1 MATAL
6 PTFQQWRADSMAEF
20 KNSLWGFTLTY
31 PDDWT
36 HQSNA
41 ESDGFAKD
49 AQAFDQTVP
58 FNQQSAHLLV
68 RGEWNGRRQPI
79 APLWNQHITKLAVML
94 GAKKLGSS
102 PFSMGGAYGFEAE
115 IQMPKH
121 ENRRLWVGILARDTI
136 ILHLMVSHPR
146 ELRADFE
153 PQATRII
160 ASLRFL
166 EKVEGLV
173 TTPEGLPLPPN
184 YAPVDPASLVP
195 DAQGNWQAFTGTSD
209 IGALQAFY
217 YRELPNF
224 GWEISEFIP
233 FPNQV
238 NIDFARL
245 RIHKDSLTAT
255 LGILPT
261 DNAKKPLGKIVVKF
275 E

>member
-1 MATAL
+1 
-6 PTFQQWRADSMAEF
+6 MAEF
-20 KNSLWGFTLTY
+20 QNPLWGFALTY

-36 HQSNA
+36 HQSNS

-49 AQAFDQTVP
+49 AQAFDQAVP
-58 FNQQSAHLLV
+58 FNQQAAHLLV
-68 RGEWNGRRQPI
+68 RGEWNPRRQPI
-79 APLWNQHITKLAVML
+79 APLWNQHITKLAIML
-94 GAKKLGSS
+94 GAKKLGAS
-102 PFSMGGAYGFEAE
+102 PFSMGGANGFEAE
-115 IQMPKH
+115 IQMPKS
-121 ENRRLWVGILARDTI
+121 ENRRLWAGILARDTI

-146 ELRADFE
+146 EQRSDFE
-153 PQATRII
+153 PQATQVI

-166 EKVEGLV
+166 EKIEGFV
-173 TTPEGLPLPPN
+173 SSPEGVPLPPN
-184 YAPVDPASLVP
+184 YTPVDPASLVP
-195 DAQGNWQAFTGTSD
+195 DAQGNWQAYTGTSD

-217 YRELPNF
+217 YRELPNY

-233 FPNQV
+233 LPNQV
-238 NIDFARL
+238 DIDFARL

>member
-1 MATAL
+1 MAN
-6 PTFQQWRADSMAEF
+6 FQHP
-20 KNSLWGFTLTY
+20 LWGFALTY

-36 HQSNA
+36 HQSDA

-58 FNQQSAHLLV
+58 FNQQAAHLLV

-79 APLWNQHITKLAVML
+79 APLWNQHITKLAIML

-102 PFSMGGAYGFEAE
+102 PFSMGGANGFEAE
-115 IQMPKH
+115 IQMPKR
-121 ENRRLWVGILARDTI
+121 ENRRLWAGILARDTI
-136 ILHLMVSHPR
+136 ILHLMVSHPK
-146 ELRADFE
+146 EQRADFE
-153 PQATRII
+153 PQATKII

-166 EKVEGLV
+166 KNVEGLA

-195 DAQGNWQAFTGTSD
+195 DAQGNEKWQTHTGTSD

-217 YRELPNF
+217 YRELPNY

-238 NIDFARL
+238 DINFARL
-245 RIHKDSLTAT
+245 RIHKGDLTAT
-255 LGILPT
+255 LGVLPAA
-261 DNAKKPLGKIVVKF
+261 DAKKTLGNLVIKF